1 MQLRG
6 HNVHAPRSHHGNDE
20 GNPQEESH
28 HRYAGNHHDQHHGH
42 KAEDDKQL
50 GLPRHQHHHHH
61 HDDNDDYDIE
71 DADEDYEEHG
81 YSLEADMLNNTK
93 NAEIDFVF
101 FNRVPKVGSQS
112 LMELMRRL
120 GKINGF
126 THARNPG
133 SVKETILMPKDGQ
146 KELLADLITR
156 PQPHIYSQHIAYI
169 NFTRFALPR
178 PIYINLVRDPIERI
192 ISWHYYVRAR
202 WYYNDMKAKLGEN
215 SIAMPPDEFL
225 DMDLDTCVRNHD
237 PHCTFEQMQKV
248 NPVGDHRRQTLFFC
262 GMNRKLCM

>member
-6 HNVHAPRSHHGNDE
+6 NNVHAPRSHHGDDE
-20 GNPQEESH
+20 GNSQEESH

-61 HDDNDDYDIE
+61 DDDDYDIE